1 MKRNIRKIYA
11 AKTAIFLGI
20 LHIACGLITMRLS
33 FEAHTKEVSTIY
45 IGDFQHLP
53 VFFAVLFIL
62 SGVLG
67 IASGCSG
74 DVCLVLVTLTFATIS
89 AMIAALQLVLPLCE
103 SAEHAKEML
112 AMPLVMLLASFLS
125 AALTCQPLF
134 CSSNVY
140 SDKQGNSPK
149 GGKGRDRNLSETN
162 DTSVAAS
169 PHVRSVAA
177 SPILQH
183 FPLQPMPPCD
193 LGAVCC

>member
-20 LHIACGLITMRLS
+20 LHIACGIITIRLS
-33 FEAHTKEVSTIY
+33 YEAHTKEVSTIY

-103 SAEHAKEML
+103 SPEHATVML

-125 AALTCQPLF
+125 ATLTCQPLF
-134 CSSNVY
+134 CSSNE
-140 SDKQGNSPK
+140 KQVGSPK
-149 GGKGRDRNLSETN
+149 GGKKERDRNLSETI
-162 DTSVAAS
+162 DTSVA
-169 PHVRSVAA
+169 P

-183 FPLQPMPPCD
+183 FPLQPMAPCD

>member
-33 FEAHTKEVSTIY
+33 FEDHMKEVSTIY

-53 VFFAVLFIL
+53 IFFAVLFIL

-67 IASGCSG
+67 IASGCTG

-103 SAEHAKEML
+103 SPEHAKEML

-134 CSSNVY
+134 CSSSVY
-140 SDKQGNSPK
+140 SDKQGDSPR
-149 GGKGRDRNLSETN
+149 GCKGRERNLSETN
-162 DTSVAAS
+162 DTSVAPS
-169 PHVRSVAA
+169 PS
-177 SPILQH
+177 LQH

-193 LGAVCC
+193 LGSVCC

>member
-1 MKRNIRKIYA
+1 MKQNIRKIYA

-20 LHIACGLITMRLS
+20 LHIACGLITLRLS
-33 FEAHTKEVSTIY
+33 FESHTKEVSTIY

-53 VFFAVLFIL
+53 VFFAILFIL

-74 DVCLVLVTLTFATIS
+74 DVCLVLVTLPFAPIS
-89 AMIAALQLVLPLCE
+89 AMIAGLQLVLPLCE
-103 SAEHAKEML
+103 SEEHATEML

-134 CSSNVY
+134 CSSTAY
-140 SDKQGNSPK
+140 SDSNTGSPK
-149 GGKGRDRNLSETN
+149 EGKKGRDRNLSETI
-162 DTSVAAS
+162 DTSVA
-169 PHVRSVAA
+169 P

-183 FPLQPMPPCD
+183 FPMQPIAPCD
-193 LGAVCC
+193 LGAACC